1 MEPNWAV
8 RGYADMNSA
17 YLGAG
22 VVGAVC
28 ALRSRRSKS
37 ATVRI
42 RPDLACIYA
51 DQNRTGEVFF
61 YQGKKGQVTEDDQ
74 VVEGQEDEM
83 DVVNE
88 SEQVG
93 DKSTHQAIPKDQ
105 LVISPYYHLSVND
118 LDPGHKQ

>member
-8 RGYADMNSA
+8 QGCADVNSA
-17 YLGAG
+17 SSGAE
-22 VVGAVC
+22 VAGAVC

-42 RPDLACIYA
+42 RPDLVCIYA
-51 DQNRTGEVFF
+51 DQNCTGEVFF
-61 YQGKKGQVTEDDQ
+61 YVGKKGQVTEDDQ

-88 SEQVG
+88 SEQARDDMNG
-93 DKSTHQAIPKDQ
+93 PAEPTGGASIA
-105 LVISPYYHLSVND
+105 
-118 LDPGHKQ
+118 